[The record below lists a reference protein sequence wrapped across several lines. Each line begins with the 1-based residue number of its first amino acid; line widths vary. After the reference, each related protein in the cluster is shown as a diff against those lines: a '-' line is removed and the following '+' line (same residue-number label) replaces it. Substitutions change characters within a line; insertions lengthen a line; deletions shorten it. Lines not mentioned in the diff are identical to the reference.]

1 MSEKSKKNHTKQ
13 KRAYLHDKFSAL
25 KKIHINWKWT
35 AIVLGVLLA
44 CDIVLTTQEPRF
56 HISDI
61 QNLLVTKEMISDNV
75 VFLGDS
81 ITYQYPL
88 DEFYEDTHVVNSG
101 VNGNQ
106 TTDILDNMYERVY
119 RYNPSKVILLIG
131 TNDLTNNRSDE
142 EILGNIKKIIIRIK
156 ENRPY
161 AKIYVQSIYPIN
173 ETMQKEA
180 DVLED
185 HKTNKRISEVNKK
198 LKEICKEEKIT
209 YIDTYS
215 TLLDENKELKRS
227 YAEDGLHLTALGYI
241 KVTNVL
247 MPYIND
253 EEEK

>member
-185 HKTNKRISEVNKK
+185 HKTNKRISKINKK
-198 LKEICKEEKIT
+198 LKELCKEEKVT

-247 MPYIND
+247 MPYING
-253 EEEK
+253 EVK

>member
-35 AIVLGVLLA
+35 AIVLGVLLT

-61 QNLLVTKEMISDNV
+61 QNLLITKEMISDNV

-142 EILGNIKKIIIRIK
+142 KILGNIKKIIIRIK

-185 HKTNKRISEVNKK
+185 HKTNKRISKINKK
-198 LKEICKEEKIT
+198 LKELCKEEKVT

>member
-1 MSEKSKKNHTKQ
+1 MPEKSKKKHVESK
-13 KRAYLHDKFSAL
+13 KDYLLNKFPIL

-35 AIVLGVLLA
+35 AIVLGILLV

-56 HISDI
+56 HIRDI
-61 QNLLVTKEMISDNV
+61 QNLFVTKEMISDNV

-88 DEFYEDTHVVNSG
+88 DEFYEDMHVVNSG

-106 TTDILDNMYERVY
+106 TTDILNNMYERVY

-142 EILGNIKKIIIRIK
+142 EILDNIRKIIVQIK

-161 AKIYVQSIYPIN
+161 AKIYIQSIYPIS

-180 DVLED
+180 DILKD

-198 LKEICKEEKIT
+198 LKDICKEEKVT

-215 TLLDENKELKRS
+215 ALLDENKELKRS

-253 EEEK
+253 EVE

>member
-35 AIVLGVLLA
+35 AIVLGVLLT

-198 LKEICKEEKIT
+198 LKELCKEEKVT

>member
-1 MSEKSKKNHTKQ
+1 
-13 KRAYLHDKFSAL
+13 
-25 KKIHINWKWT
+25 
-35 AIVLGVLLA
+35 
-44 CDIVLTTQEPRF
+44 
-56 HISDI
+56 
-61 QNLLVTKEMISDNV
+61 MISDNV

-247 MPYIND
+247 IPYIND

>member
-35 AIVLGVLLA
+35 AIVLGVLLT

-61 QNLLVTKEMISDNV
+61 QNLLITKEMISDNV

-247 MPYIND
+247 IPYIND